1 MSVERHY
8 KSLLSTVLEYENL
21 LVKVS
26 EEEFLQSP
34 SDGGWSYSETYSHI
48 FQSNLF
54 SLLAIEKCIAGI
66 GVPNRKRIHWI
77 AWLILFFGRF
87 PPVKFKAPERIAA
100 MTTKISR
107 EDAINLI
114 AKFKIRLGEIKSKIH
129 KASPYQKTKHP
140 RLGLLNAKE
149 WFRFIEVHT
158 VHHTRQL
165 KRIGRKLKAKNGHIS

>member
-8 KSLLSTVLEYENL
+8 KSLLKTVAEYENL
-21 LVKVS
+21 LAKVS
-26 EEEFLQSP
+26 EETFIQSP
-34 SDGGWSYSETYSHI
+34 PDGGWSYSETYSHI
-48 FQSNLF
+48 FQSNLL
-54 SLLAIEKCIAGI
+54 SLHSAEKCIVGT
-66 GVPNRKRIHWI
+66 GVLSRKRIHWM

-87 PPVKFKAPERIAA
+87 PPVKFKAPERIAS
-100 MTTKISR
+100 MVTKISR
-107 EDAINLI
+107 EDALNLI

-129 KASPYQKTKHP
+129 KANPYQKTKHP

-165 KRIGRKLKAKNGHIS
+165 KRIGRKLTVDS

>member
-1 MSVERHY
+1 MSIERHY
-8 KSLLSTVLEYENL
+8 KSLLRTVTEYENL
-21 LVKVS
+21 LAKVS
-26 EEEFLQSP
+26 EEEFIQSP

-66 GVPNRKRIHWI
+66 GVPNRKRIHWM

-100 MTTKISR
+100 MTSKINR

-129 KASPYQKTKHP
+129 KANPYQKTKHP

>member
-1 MSVERHY
+1 MSIERHY
-8 KSLLSTVLEYENL
+8 KSLLRAVAEYENL
-21 LVKVS
+21 LAKVS
-26 EEEFLQSP
+26 EEEFIQSP
-34 SDGGWSYSETYSHI
+34 PDGGWSYSETYSHI
-48 FQSNLF
+48 FQSNLL
-54 SLLAIEKCIAGI
+54 SIIATEKCIVGT
-66 GVPNRKRIHWI
+66 GVLSRKGIHWM

-100 MTTKISR
+100 MTSKISR

-114 AKFKIRLGEIKSKIH
+114 AKFKIRLGEIKPKIH

-165 KRIGRKLKAKNGHIS
+165 RRIGRKLNAKNG

>member
-1 MSVERHY
+1 MRIERHY
-8 KSLLSTVLEYENL
+8 KSLLRTVAEYENL
-21 LVKVS
+21 LAKVS
-26 EEEFLQSP
+26 EEEFIQSP

-129 KASPYQKTKHP
+129 KANPYQKAKHP

-158 VHHTRQL
+158 LHHTRQL
-165 KRIGRKLKAKNGHIS
+165 KRIGRKLTVDTR

>member
-8 KSLLSTVLEYENL
+8 RSLLSTVSVYEKL

-26 EEEFLQSP
+26 EEEFIQSP
-34 SDGGWSYSETYSHI
+34 QDGGWSYSETYSHI
-48 FQSNLF
+48 FQSNLL

-66 GVPNRKRIHWI
+66 GVPNRKRIHWL

-87 PPVKFKAPERIAA
+87 PPVKFKAPAKIAA
-100 MTTKISR
+100 MTKKISR
-107 EDAINLI
+107 EDALDLI
-114 AKFKIRLGEIKSKIH
+114 SKFKIRLGEVKSKIH
-129 KASPYQKTKHP
+129 QADSFQKSKHP
-140 RLGLLNAKE
+140 RLGLLNAEE

-165 KRIGRKLKAKNGHIS
+165 RKIGRRLKS

>member
-8 KSLLSTVLEYENL
+8 KSLLSTVREYENL
-21 LVKVS
+21 LSKVS

-34 SDGGWSYSETYSHI
+34 PDGGWSYSETYSHI
-48 FQSNLF
+48 FQSNML
-54 SLLAIEKCIAGI
+54 SLHATEKCIVGT
-66 GVPNRKRIHWI
+66 GVLSSKRIHWM

-87 PPVKFKAPERIAA
+87 PPVKFKAPEKIAA

-107 EDAINLI
+107 EDALNLI
-114 AKFKIRLGEIKSKIH
+114 AKFKIRLGDIKSKIH
-129 KASPYQKTKHP
+129 KANPYQKTKHP

-165 KRIGRKLKAKNGHIS
+165 KRIGRKLTVDS